1 MKPKTQTSNR
11 TTQDAPETQEL
22 RPERIGAELRPERIG
37 ERLRPE
43 RIGDLARELPAW
55 RITDEESLL
64 RTWSFPDGECATRF
78 AAFAAAL
85 GEAAGHPPVV
95 RQFGARVT
103 VRLTSP
109 TAGGLTTADVALAEQ
124 LGAAG

>member
-1 MKPKTQTSNR
+1 MKPKTQTSTR
-11 TTQDAPETQEL
+11 TTKDAPASQEL

-37 ERLRPE
+37 ARLRPE
-43 RIGDLARELPAW
+43 RIGELARDLPAW

-64 RTWSFPDGECATRF
+64 RTWSFPDSHCATCF
-78 AAFAAAL
+78 AALAAAL

-95 RQFGARVT
+95 RQFGPRVT

-109 TAGGLTTADVALAEQ
+109 HAGGLTAADVALAEQ